1 MGAPRHMP
9 VDDST
14 KPQHGGEPQA
24 AIERLIAEHG
34 RVTFARFM
42 ELALYGP
49 GGYYVRDDR
58 LRTGDYYTAPAAH
71 PAFGA
76 LLAVQAMQVWEMMG
90 SPPRFHVIEVGAG
103 GCQLARSFVDYA
115 AALSPEFAGALEY
128 VAVDY
133 SIARP
138 AHERLGAVKGRGLP
152 FRGVVGCVLSNELPD
167 SFPVHRF
174 EIRDGRI
181 LEVYVTLEDG
191 RLTEQLGEPSTP
203 RIEQRLSG
211 LGLRLPDG
219 FRGEVNLA
227 LEEWMGE
234 ASQALER
241 GLVLTIDY
249 GHEAADLYSPE
260 RSGGT
265 LRCYYDHTLQ
275 GDPYRRV
282 GRQDMTAH
290 VDFSTL
296 ARAGE
301 SHGLTTLGFTT
312 QREMLLNLG
321 LSGIVKSLAGMGLSQ
336 RARDANRMG
345 MLSLVERDGMG
356 AFRALA
362 QARGLPA
369 DAPLLGFSPNSRLRS
384 AAPAESGLPPAPLL
398 SAEHLDLMAG
408 RYPHLAWEWE
418 GAWPGGDGG

>member
-1 MGAPRHMP
+1 MP
-9 VDDST
+9 GDDLA
-14 KPQHGGEPQA
+14 EPQA
-24 AIERLIAEHG
+24 TIERLIAEHG
-34 RVTFARFM
+34 RITFARFM

-49 GGYYVRDDR
+49 GGYYVHENRER
-58 LRTGDYYTAPAAH
+58 AGDYFTAPTAH

-76 LLAVQAMQVWEMMG
+76 LLAVQARQAWELMG

-115 AALSPEFAGALEY
+115 ALLSPEFARALEY

-133 SIARP
+133 AVARP
-138 AHERLGAVKGRGLP
+138 AHEGVRAVRGRGLP

-174 EIRDGRI
+174 EVRGGRAM
-181 LEVYVTLEDG
+181 EAYVTLEGG
-191 RLTEQLGEPSTP
+191 RLAETLGEPSTP
-203 RIEQRLSG
+203 RVEERLAG
-211 LGLRLPDG
+211 LGMRLPDG

-227 LEEWMGE
+227 LDDWMDE
-234 ASQALER
+234 VSQALER
-241 GLVLTIDY
+241 GVVLTIDY
-249 GHEAADLYSPE
+249 GHEARDLYSPE

-282 GRQDMTAH
+282 GAQDMTAH
-290 VDFSTL
+290 VDFTSL

-301 SHGLTTLGFTT
+301 ARGFTTLGYAT
-312 QREMLLNLG
+312 QRELLLNLG
-321 LSGIVKSLAGMGLSQ
+321 LSGMVESLAGMGLSQ
-336 RARDANRMG
+336 RERDGNRMG
-345 MLSLVERDGMG
+345 MLELVKRGGMG
-356 AFRALA
+356 EFRALA
-362 QARGLPA
+362 QARGLGDGA
-369 DAPLLGFSPNSRLRS
+369 TLLGFSPDSRLRR
-384 AAPAESGLPPAPLL
+384 AAPGESGLPPAPLL

-418 GAWPGGDGG
+418 GVWPGSGGR